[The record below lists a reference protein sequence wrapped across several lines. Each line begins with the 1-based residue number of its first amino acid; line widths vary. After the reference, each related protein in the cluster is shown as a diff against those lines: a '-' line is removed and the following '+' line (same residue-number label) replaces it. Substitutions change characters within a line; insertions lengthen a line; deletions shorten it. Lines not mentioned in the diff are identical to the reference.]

1 MQEKIEK
8 LRQQYFESALSV
20 EVEDLYSILPSPSF
34 SNFSAIM
41 LGVVDA
47 LVVEIKEYKDILEES
62 TGVEYTEYYEEFA
75 KLNAK
80 LEVCNNI
87 LNDYLSNTPEEKV
100 DETKKIN
107 IIFGVTPLGN
117 IAFLNDL
124 KRNVD
129 VHYYPEILSLLDTL
143 ESGIFVNN
151 QEKVN
156 KFNSNNKSLAGVI
169 ELKGFQLR
177 LFFKQLP
184 NNIVYVE
191 MLRVK
196 KDTVSAKDINEP
208 SKRISLL
215 AQDYERIKRRIK
227 NNDRVEELI
236 IQGEEDLRVV
246 REFINQ
252 ELNREKNIDGK

>member
-1 MQEKIEK
+1 MQDKIEK

-34 SNFSAIM
+34 SNFSAIIS
-41 LGVVDA
+41 GVIDA
-47 LVVEIKEYKDILEES
+47 LIAEIKEYREILNES
-62 TGVEYTEYYEEFA
+62 TGEEYNQYYAEFIE
-75 KLNAK
+75 LNSK
-80 LEVCNNI
+80 LEVCQNI
-87 LNDYLSNTPEEKV
+87 LHDYLLNTSEEKV
-100 DETKKIN
+100 DESKKIN

-129 VHYYPEILSLLDTL
+129 VHYYPEILTLLDTL
-143 ESGIFVNN
+143 ESGVFVNN
-151 QEKVN
+151 SEKIN
-156 KFNSNNKSLAGVI
+156 KFNSNNKPLSGVV

-196 KDTVSAKDINEP
+196 KDTASAKDVNEP
-208 SKRISLL
+208 SKRVALL
-215 AQDYERIKRRIK
+215 AQDYEAVKRRIK
-227 NNDRVEELI
+227 NNDRVEDLI